1 MGDADLTGHAA
12 AAVGSAFEGRAR
24 VAERLTLALKG
35 RLLRTPAEPLAYF
48 LSSEFVPIVRT
59 ALDPTSS
66 GIHTDNK
73 YLLQSIRKV
82 ATPDMRCID
91 VGAHIGYFLRAFEKC
106 APQGRHIAVEPLA
119 RKARWLRMK
128 FPNAQIF
135 ESALADRAGKSVF
148 VENIEQSAYSGLRTH
163 MSPDAAA
170 RPHREIQIDVRTL
183 DDIASEGP
191 RVGMIK
197 IDAEGAECAILRGG
211 ARLIA
216 RDRPVILFECGAV
229 ESPVDRCGAVFD
241 ELAAHGYRIFTVK
254 DFALGGPR
262 LSRETFDFC
271 RTYPAI
277 SFNFVAAP

>member
-12 AAVGSAFEGRAR
+12 AAVGSVLEGRAR
-24 VAERLTLALKG
+24 LTERLTLALKG
-35 RLLRTPAEPLAYF
+35 CLLRTPAEPLAYF
-48 LSSEFVPIVRT
+48 LSSELVPLVRT
-59 ALDPTSS
+59 ALDPASS

-82 ATPDMRCID
+82 AIPDMRCID

-106 APQGRHIAVEPLA
+106 APGGRHIAVEPLA

-183 DDIASEGP
+183 DDIAFEGP

-216 RDRPVILFECGAV
+216 RDRPVILFECGAR
-229 ESPVDRCGAVFD
+229 EAPIDRLGAVYD
-241 ELAAHGYRIFTVK
+241 ELAAQGYCIYTARNFV
-254 DFALGGPR
+254 LGGPR
-262 LSRETFDFC
+262 LTREAFDFC

-277 SFNFVAAP
+277 TFNFVAAP